1 MILLPRWRWTQRIM
15 RSPWVSAGP
24 ALLYVALVVP
34 RLGTIWPAVTK
45 PTLPGIAALLG
56 SPEGATIAWV
66 HFLAFDLFI
75 GRWIYLDS
83 RQRRL
88 SALLM
93 APILFFTLMLGPLG
107 FLIYLVVR
115 PVAMAPE
122 AGKGAWQF
130 TVRGERNREP
140 AGTEG
145 KLELAERKYLKALL
159 RRAWMTSWPLTVL
172 GVAMILVFLSAL
184 VGILLDRRIIT
195 GVPAWL
201 KPAKFALSVSVY
213 CFTFV
218 WLLGFVKTWP
228 GLARF
233 AANVT
238 VASFIVEMTVIL
250 TQAAR
255 GTTSH
260 FNLTTPLN
268 AFLWFTM
275 GGFIVVVWTMNLLAA
290 ILLIVE
296 RVPGRPFA
304 WSLRLGLLI
313 SLVGMAA
320 GFLMVRPTP
329 QQRQNMTTTGRP
341 QIVGAHSVG
350 IADGGPGLPII
361 GWSTV
366 GGDLR
371 VGHFVGLHA
380 MQVLPFFGWW
390 IASRRN
396 AFSRLK
402 EIHRLGFV
410 FTGGSAYLGF
420 VLLLVWQALRG
431 QSVVYPDGRTFFC
444 GAGLAALTAVAV
456 WAIATRARHTDTK
469 LPGCGSDPV
478 SDNEGG
484 RAQSLD
490 HPYMTGAQMV
500 IDGTPMPA
508 NRSIAFLK
516 EKGKVR

>member
-1 MILLPRWRWTQRIM
+1 VAVLFRLSNLLVMPLWGLMILLPRWRWTQRIM
-15 RSPWVSAGP
+15 RSPWVSAPP
-24 ALLYVALVVP
+24 ALLYAALVFP
-34 RLGTIWPAVTK
+34 RMSTIWPAIAK
-45 PTLPGIAALLG
+45 PTLGGIAPLLG

-83 RQRRL
+83 RERQV

-107 FLIYLVVR
+107 FLTYLVLR
-115 PVAMAPE
+115 TVAIRRE
-122 AGKGAWQF
+122 AGKG
-130 TVRGERNREP
+130 TTHLGVGGVRGMKP
-140 AGTEG
+140 ASTET
-145 KLELAERKYLKALL
+145 KLGLSEGNLGRAFL
-159 RRAWMTSWPLTVL
+159 RRAWRTNWPLTVL
-172 GVAMILVFLSAL
+172 GVVMVLVFLTTLA
-184 VGILLDRRIIT
+184 GILLDRRVIT
-195 GVPAWL
+195 GAPAWL

-238 VASFIVEMTVIL
+238 VVSFIVEMTVIL

-275 GGFIVVVWTMNLLAA
+275 GGFIVVVWTMNLLLA

-296 RVPGRPFA
+296 RIPDRPFA

-313 SLVGMAA
+313 SLVGIAS
-320 GFLMVRPTP
+320 GFFMLRPTP
-329 QQRQNMTTTGRP
+329 EQRQSMATGGGLR
-341 QIVGAHSVG
+341 IVGAHSVG
-350 IADGGPGLPII
+350 IADGGPGLPVV

-371 VGHFVGLHA
+371 VGHFVGIHA
-380 MQVLPFFGWW
+380 MQLLPFFGWW
-390 IASRRN
+390 MARRRK
-396 AFSRLK
+396 AFSHFK
-402 EIHRLGFV
+402 EIHRLGFI
-410 FTGGSAYLGF
+410 FTAASAYLGL
-420 VLLLVWQALRG
+420 VLLLVWQAVRG
-431 QSVVYPDGRTFFC
+431 QSVIRPDGQTFA
-444 GAGLAALTAVAV
+444 GAAVLAALTMVAA
-456 WAIATRARHTDTK
+456 WMIGAHAKRTDTK
-469 LPGCGSDPV
+469 
-478 SDNEGG
+478 
-484 RAQSLD
+484 
-490 HPYMTGAQMV
+490 TGAQMI
-500 IDGTPMPA
+500 IDG
-508 NRSIAFLK
+508 
-516 EKGKVR
+516 GKTAHAG